1 MIQILIFVEV
11 AFTLINEG
19 YCITPNFCRRRFPLF
34 IFGVAM
40 RFMILAAA
48 EKPDSNPATNHTIF
62 TKKKNGGQEQ
72 FSSRGNSGDG
82 AATYLA
88 YPLDTKSG
96 NTRSEECE
104 KRGEKRSAASRLVSG
119 YPSNRILLL
128 AHFKQTRERR
138 IERGEWGWGG
148 RSLQKRV
155 HSPNASVED
164 VSLFSRF
171 VLNFALCRLP
181 TFFCPSGVPRLQ
193 PGWPAS
199 GQA

>member
-1 MIQILIFVEV
+1 MYNSQLLSKTFPSFHIW
-11 AFTLINEG
+11 
-19 YCITPNFCRRRFPLF
+19 RRDE
-34 IFGVAM
+34 IYDFGGSRKAGFES
-40 RFMILAAA
+40 RHQPYHFH
-48 EKPDSNPATNHTIF
+48 EE
-62 TKKKNGGQEQ
+62 KNGGQEQ
-72 FSSRGNSGDG
+72 FSSRGTSGDG

-104 KRGEKRSAASRLVSG
+104 KRGENRSAASRLVSG
-119 YPSNRILLL
+119 YPSNIILLL